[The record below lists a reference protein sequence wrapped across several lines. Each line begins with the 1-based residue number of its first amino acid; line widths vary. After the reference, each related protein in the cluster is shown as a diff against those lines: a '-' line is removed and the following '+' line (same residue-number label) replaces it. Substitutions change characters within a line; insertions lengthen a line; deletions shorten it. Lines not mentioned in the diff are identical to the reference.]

1 MLSVKTVDDTEEIE
15 IDRAFQVRMTVK
27 YDLATAEADTAVE
40 KAKSAEKAEKRAGEK
55 LEAQE

>member
-1 MLSVKTVDDTEEIE
+1 VDDIEEIE

-27 YDLATAEADTAVE
+27 YDLATAAADTAVE
-40 KAKSAEKAEKRAGEK
+40 KAQKAEQAAQKAGEK